1 MQYQTTFALRWLVH
15 FNIFSYVPLRGSVP
29 YSEIAS
35 EANVPEKQLRA
46 VARMAMTN
54 NIFAEPKPNRL
65 AHSASSAMLAT
76 NTSMLDWAKFMFNA
90 SIPTAAKMVEATEKW
105 PDSVEKNETAYN
117 LAFDHNLP
125 FFDHLGQDAILTK
138 QFSGYMKSVADG
150 SGTDLIHLVNA
161 YDWSALPA
169 DTLVIDV
176 SLSTAA

>member
-1 MQYQTTFALRWLVH
+1 M
-15 FNIFSYVPLRGSVP
+15 P

-76 NTSMLDWAKFMFNA
+76 NASMLDWAKFMFNA

-125 FFDHLGQDAILTK
+125 FFGHLGQDAALTK
-138 QFSGYMKSVADG
+138 QFSGYMKSVADV

-176 SLSTAA
+176 SQSTPA